1 MAIALAIACALAPRT
16 ARAQCASTTAISCGD
31 TKNGALS
38 TVGEVDCF
46 QFDANAGETVSV
58 TTELT
63 AGSFQPCWTI
73 VGPSGPLSPQTCGHA
88 QRTLPDA
95 GTYTIEVHDNGDNE
109 TGAYDVNMVVVSDTA
124 SNCAEAITCGTPLP
138 RDISVVA
145 ESDTYRFT
153 GVAGETVSITVQETG
168 GGLSGCWTLHDPT
181 GASLGSAC
189 GQDEKTLAVDGG
201 YTIRVSDQ
209 AEAKTGTYD
218 VDLVVVSDSA
228 QTCATPIACGNTIA
242 SALPS
247 VGQSNTYKFAAM
259 AGETVSITAQE
270 TGGGLVA
277 CWTLYDP
284 AGIPIEAGCGQ
295 ATKPLAVDGE
305 YSIRVRD
312 SNDTKTG
319 TFDLNLTF
327 VSDTA
332 SNCAEPIACG
342 QNLARSLTDV
352 AQSNTYRFT
361 AEAGETVSITAQET
375 SAFIT
380 ACWELYD
387 PEGISVIG
395 ACGQAE
401 KTLAVAGDYTIRVY
415 DNGDAETGTYDIDL
429 VVVSDTASNCA
440 EAITCGDTFARTIA
454 TTGESDT
461 FAFDAAAGETV
472 SVTAQE
478 TGGFLGAC
486 WEIYDP
492 QGISLG
498 GVCGQAEKTLA
509 VAGRYTVRVSD
520 DNDTETGSYDVN
532 LVVTS
537 DTAHNCALPIAC
549 GDVLDGSIDLR
560 GQSDTYRVDGA
571 QVAGNVMIDTEHTGG
586 MINACWELY
595 DPTGASLGG
604 VCGASERTLAFAG
617 AYTVRVYDGGDN
629 DTGSYSVTLC
639 TPTSTTTT
647 TVLTGT
653 STTTSTTLPGGG
665 ERLSGAT
672 LRLTDRAGKPQKRR
686 LLAVSHDPTLT
697 LGAGAGTVDD
707 PTAEGGTLRVL
718 SAAGDRF
725 DATYILPPS
734 GWRALSK
741 KDASRGWKFTN
752 GDTIKLVVVRR
763 GKLLKV
769 VGKGA
774 GLSQTLGANP
784 DPVGL
789 VLTFGTHPDCLSFGG
804 QTQFAAGK
812 AFTAKNAPAPSV
824 CPGFTP

>member
-1 MAIALAIACALAPRT
+1 MAIALAIASALVPR
-16 ARAQCASTTAISCGD
+16 AVQAQCASTAAIACGE

-46 QFDANAGETVSV
+46 QFDANAGETISV

-73 VGPSGPLSPQTCGHA
+73 VGPGGALSPQTCGHG
-88 QRTLPDA
+88 QRTLPNP

-124 SNCAEAITCGTPLP
+124 SNCAEAVACGAPLA

-181 GASLGSAC
+181 GASLGGAC
-189 GQDEKTLAVDGG
+189 GQDEKTLALDGG

-209 AEAKTGTYD
+209 AESKTGTYD
-218 VDLVVVSDSA
+218 VDLVVVSDDAA
-228 QTCATPIACGNTIA
+228 QTCATEIACGNTNA
-242 SALPS
+242 SALTS
-247 VGQSNTYKFAAM
+247 VGQSDSYKFAAM

-270 TGGGLVA
+270 TGGGLTA
-277 CWTLYDP
+277 CWALYDP
-284 AGIPIEAGCGQ
+284 AGLLIDSSCAQ
-295 ATKPLAVDGE
+295 DAKPLAVDGE
-305 YSIRVRD
+305 YTIRVHD
-312 SNDTKTG
+312 SSDAKTG
-319 TFDLNLTF
+319 TYDLNLTF

-332 SNCAEPIACG
+332 SNCAEAISCG
-342 QNLARSLTDV
+342 QNLARSLTNV
-352 AQSNTYRFT
+352 AQSNTYRFS

-375 SAFIT
+375 SAFIS

-401 KTLAVAGDYTIRVY
+401 KTLAAAGNYTIRVY
-415 DNGDAETGTYDIDL
+415 DSGDSETGTYDIDL
-429 VVVSDTASNCA
+429 VVVSDTAANCA
-440 EAITCGDTFARTIA
+440 ETITCGDTFARSIA

-461 FAFDAAAGETV
+461 FAFDAADGETV

-478 TGGFLGAC
+478 TGGFLSAC

-498 GVCGQAEKTLA
+498 GTCGQAEKTLA

-520 DNDTETGSYDVN
+520 NNDTETGSYDVN

-537 DTAHNCALPIAC
+537 DTTHNCAQSIAC

-560 GQSDTYRVDGA
+560 GESNTYRVDGA
-571 QVAGNVMIDTEHTGG
+571 QVSGNVMIDTEHTGG
-586 MINACWELY
+586 MIDACWELY

-604 VCGASERTLAFAG
+604 VCGAGDRTLAFAG
-617 AYTVRVYDGGDN
+617 AYTVRVYDSGDN

-647 TVLTGT
+647 IAGAT

-665 ERLSGAT
+665 ERLSGAM

-697 LGAGAGTVDD
+697 IGGGPGTVDD
-707 PTAEGGTLRVL
+707 PTAEGGTLRML
-718 SAAGDRF
+718 STAGDRF
-725 DATYILPPS
+725 DATYILPPA
-734 GWRALSK
+734 GWRPLSK
-741 KDASRGWKFTN
+741 KDASRGWKFTG
-752 GDTIKLVVVRR
+752 GDTIKLVLVRR
-763 GKLLKV
+763 GKVLKI

-774 GLSQTLGANP
+774 GLSQTLGTNP
-784 DPVGL
+784 DPVGF
-789 VLTFGTHPDCLSFGG
+789 VLTLGTHPDCLAFGG
-804 QTQFAAGK
+804 ETEFAAGK
-812 AFTAKNAPAPSV
+812 SFKAKNAPAPAV
-824 CPGFTP
+824 CPGIP